1 MIAVVSLPSAPQLLS
16 PADDASQRGTAGA
29 VGDERAEERALVERA
44 QAGDRRAFRGL
55 YDLHAKSVYR
65 AVLMPLV
72 RDTHLAE
79 DLLADT
85 FVRALER
92 IDRFTWQGRGIGP
105 WLMRIAKNLALDHLR
120 KKGRMG
126 AWPDG
131 FEQSL
136 PTPGETSAERLM
148 GHAQLSDL
156 LGDRIRIVQ
165 GELNPRYQ
173 RVLQLRM
180 IDKVSRADAAAELEV
195 SLGTLDVLLHRACKA
210 FKKAYLA
217 RYGGSSPQEIFEP

>member
-1 MIAVVSLPSAPQLLS
+1 M
-16 PADDASQRGTAGA
+16 
-29 VGDERAEERALVERA
+29 
-44 QAGDRRAFRGL
+44 
-55 YDLHAKSVYR
+55 HAKSVYR
-65 AVLMPLV
+65 AVLMPLL
-72 RDTHLAE
+72 RDSHLAE

-92 IDRFTWQGRGIGP
+92 IDRFTWQGRGMGP

-120 KKGRMG
+120 KKGRVG
-126 AWPDG
+126 AWPEG

-136 PTPGETSAERLM
+136 PTPGEMGAERLM

-156 LGDRIRIVQ
+156 LGERIRLVQ
-165 GELNPRYQ
+165 SDLNPRYQ

-180 IDKVSRADAAAELEV
+180 IEKVSRADAAAELDV

-217 RYGGSSPQEIFEP
+217 RYGGRSPEEIFEP

>member
-1 MIAVVSLPSAPQLLS
+1 MPSAPQFLS
-16 PADDASQRGTAGA
+16 RGDDESRSTGRPA
-29 VGDERAEERALVERA
+29 VGRRAGVQDRSEERALVQGA

-65 AVLMPLV
+65 VVLMPLL

-92 IDRFTWQGRGIGP
+92 IDRFTWQGRGMGP
-105 WLMRIAKNLALDHLR
+105 WLMRIAKNLALDYLR

-126 AWPDG
+126 AWPEG
-131 FEQSL
+131 FEQTL
-136 PTPGETSAERLM
+136 PTPSETGAERLL
-148 GHAQLSDL
+148 GQAQLSDL
-156 LGDRIRIVQ
+156 LGDRIRIVM

-173 RVLQLRM
+173 RVLSLRM
-180 IDKVSRADAAAELEV
+180 VDRVSRTDAATDLEV

-210 FKKAYLA
+210 FRKAYLS
-217 RYGGSSPQEIFEP
+217 RYGGQGPQEIFEP